1 MRSIRRRLTSLG
13 SGLIVAALF
22 IVALSQHGQKWM

>member
-13 SGLIVAALF
+13 SGLTVTALF
-22 IVALSQHGQKWM
+22 FVALSQHGQKWM